1 MMVRP
6 DNPER
11 QGSAG
16 PSRTSST
23 RTELFARYII
33 NIGPGDKEH

>member
-1 MMVRP
+1 MVRP

-16 PSRTSST
+16 PSQTSST
-23 RTELFARYII
+23 RTELFVRYII
-33 NIGPGDKEH
+33 NIDQGDEEH